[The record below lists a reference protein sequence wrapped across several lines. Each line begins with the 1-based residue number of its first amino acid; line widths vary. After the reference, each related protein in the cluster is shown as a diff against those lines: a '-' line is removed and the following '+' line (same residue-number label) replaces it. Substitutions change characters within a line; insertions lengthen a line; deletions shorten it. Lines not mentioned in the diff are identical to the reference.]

1 MPSARASL
9 FACYALGGLL
19 TFVTCCKSASADT
32 AHAEFQKAVA
42 ALKQGAYGEAVD
54 RLELLADQGFV
65 HPDASFDRAV
75 AYLGRARS
83 PQRKDGDLGRAVH
96 AFSETLLLRPDDRG
110 AEAALAAVRSEIARR
125 HSRAGGGP
133 LVARPRLGRAIA
145 TLLPEVVWGVAALA
159 GALALA
165 LGIALRFIVRK
176 PSYEVAASLAMGVG
190 ALVMVVGGVLCRA
203 AFYFETQT
211 VPAVVVA
218 PAARPLDA
226 IGRPLPVRKGADGSA
241 IPEGSDVFVLERKG
255 GLVRVEWGNEEAWV
269 VANQVRELARP
280 PAR

>member
-1 MPSARASL
+1 MRGARV
-9 FACYALGGLL
+9 LL
-19 TFVTCCKSASADT
+19 AIVASA
-32 AHAEFQKAVA
+32 ALVAYSSPSRAEKPEAEFRKAVA
-42 ALKQGAYGEAVD
+42 ALNQGAYGEAVD

-83 PQRKDGDLGRAVH
+83 AQGKEGDWGRAVH
-96 AFSETLLLRPDDRG
+96 ALSETLLLRPDDRG
-110 AEAALAAVRSEIARR
+110 AEAALAAVRSELARR
-125 HSRAGGGP
+125 NSRSGGGP
-133 LVARPRLGRAIA
+133 IVARPRLARAIA

-176 PSYEVAASLAMGVG
+176 PSYEVPAALAMGVG
-190 ALVMVVGGVLCRA
+190 ALVLIVGGVLARA
-203 AFYFETQT
+203 AFHFETRT

-218 PAARPLDA
+218 PSARLLDA
-226 IGRPLPVRKGADGSA
+226 IGRPLPMRQGAEGST
-241 IPEGSDVFVLERKG
+241 IPEGSDVYVLERQG

-269 VANQVRELARP
+269 VASQVRELSRP
-280 PAR
+280 PR

>member
-9 FACYALGGLL
+9 CVCYALGGLL
-19 TFVTCCKSASADT
+19 TLVTCSKSASADT

>member
-1 MPSARASL
+1 MGEARASL
-9 FACYALGGLL
+9 SAGCALGALL
-19 TFVTCCKSASADT
+19 SALAWCPPARAEAAD
-32 AHAEFQKAVA
+32 ADFQKAVS
-42 ALKQGAYGEAVD
+42 ALNQGAYGEAVD

-110 AEAALAAVRSEIARR
+110 AEAALTAVRSEIARR

-133 LVARPRLGRAIA
+133 LVARPRLARAIA
-145 TLLPEVVWGVAALA
+145 TLLPEVVSGAAALA

-165 LGIALRFIVRK
+165 VGIALRFIVRK

-190 ALVMVVGGVLCRA
+190 ALVLVVGGVLCRA

-211 VPAVVVA
+211 TPAVVVA
-218 PAARPLDA
+218 PAARLLDA
-226 IGRPLPVRKGADGSA
+226 IGRPLPVRQGSDGSA
-241 IPEGSDVFVLERKG
+241 IPEGSDVYVLGRQG
-255 GLVRVEWGNEEAWV
+255 GLVHVEWGNEEAWV
-269 VANQVRELARP
+269 VANQVRELARA

>member
-1 MPSARASL
+1 MHGARAPL
-9 FACYALGGLL
+9 AVMAFTAL
-19 TFVTCCKSASADT
+19 VASPA
-32 AHAEFQKAVA
+32 AVRAEPPEAEFQKAVA
-42 ALKQGAYGEAVD
+42 ALNQGAYGEAVD

-83 PQRKDGDLGRAVH
+83 PQRKEGDLGRAVH
-96 AFSETLLLRPDDRG
+96 ALSETLLLRPDDRG

-133 LVARPRLGRAIA
+133 LVARPRLARAIA

-159 GALALA
+159 GALAVA

-176 PSYEVAASLAMGVG
+176 PSYEVPAALAIGVG
-190 ALVMVVGGVLCRA
+190 ALVMIVGGALARA
-203 AFYFETQT
+203 AFHFETRT

-218 PAARPLDA
+218 PSARLLDS
-226 IGRPLPVRKGADGSA
+226 IGRPLPLRQGAEGSA
-241 IPEGSDVFVLERKG
+241 IPEGSDVYVLERQG

-269 VANQVRELARP
+269 VASQVRELARP
-280 PAR
+280 PR